1 VSRPVADWRTLLPTL
16 WTVVQG
22 DAPAWVSERT
32 RTHAQ
37 RLLAALTADVEGAI
51 ETAGSAAA
59 AEAVTAI
66 DRNLISRWRR
76 AKMLARPDDEDA

>member
-1 VSRPVADWRTLLPTL
+1 MSRPVADWRTLLPTL

-32 RTHAQ
+32 RTAAR

-51 ETAGSAAA
+51 EKAGGAAA
-59 AEAVTAI
+59 AEAVTGV

-76 AKMLARPDDEDA
+76 AKILRRND

>member
-16 WTVVQG
+16 WKVAQG

-37 RLLAALTADVEGAI
+37 RLLTALTADVEGAI
-51 ETAGSAAA
+51 EKAGGAAA
-59 AEAVTAI
+59 AEPVTGI
-66 DRNLISRWRR
+66 DRNLVSRWRR
-76 AKMLARPDDEDA
+76 AKILKRE

>member
-1 VSRPVADWRTLLPTL
+1 MSRTVADWRTLLPTL
-16 WTVVQG
+16 WKVAQG

-37 RLLAALTADVEGAI
+37 RLLAALTADMEGAI
-51 ETAGSAAA
+51 EKAGGAAA
-59 AEAVTAI
+59 AEAITGI

-76 AKMLARPDDEDA
+76 AKIPKRE

>member
-1 VSRPVADWRTLLPTL
+1 MSRTVADWRTLLPTL
-16 WTVVQG
+16 WKVAQG

-37 RLLAALTADVEGAI
+37 RLLAALTADMEGAI
-51 ETAGSAAA
+51 EKAGGAAA
-59 AEAVTAI
+59 AEAITGI

-76 AKMLARPDDEDA
+76 QGMLKRE